1 MDSREK
7 NVLVVVSA
15 NHFLAHFAMLFF
27 PALVVPISG
36 DISALDMSDVLALS
50 FPGYLAFGI
59 TALPAGFLATR
70 YKSKTLLAFGAG
82 VVALGALGAGLM
94 GDPQTLPYWLLMI
107 GVGAGMY
114 HPVGLA
120 LVSNTVRKRG
130 KGHGIQGIFGNVGI
144 AAAPF
149 CAGALSYAV
158 DWRFAYEV
166 LGAVALLVMLVTLIT
181 QVNERTVEPS
191 AYVQA
196 DIQTSMGRRVMLFA
210 TLSGTMVLAG
220 FVYRGFHVLLPSHF
234 VDGLFASQGLEG
246 EVANFWATLCTS
258 VVLAVAAL
266 GQLLGGRLADRMN
279 LVSGLL
285 LFHALSFP
293 MLLGVSFIEGL
304 FLPFFAG
311 WFAFFNLGMQPFE
324 NSLVARYIPA
334 QYRSIGYGVKFV
346 LSFGVGSL
354 AVLYAGQEGG
364 GDTGEA
370 FASFLPFLV
379 GIVALT
385 GVLGV
390 LERAFERGT
399 KT

>member
-1 MDSREK
+1 MDPREK
-7 NVLVVVSA
+7 KVLIVTSA

-27 PALVVPISG
+27 PALVIPI
-36 DISALDMSDVLALS
+36 DANFATLDKTEVLALS
-50 FPGYLAFGI
+50 FPGYLAFGL

-70 YKSKTLLAFGAG
+70 FKARTLLAIGAV
-82 VVALGALGAGLM
+82 VVAIGAFGVGLLG
-94 GDPQTLPYWLLMI
+94 DSETLPYWLLLI

-120 LVSNTVRKRG
+120 LVSNTIRKRG

-166 LGAVALLVMLVTLIT
+166 LGGVALFVAGLTLVT
-181 QVNERTVEPS
+181 QMDEDTVEPS
-191 AYVQA
+191 ARVQA
-196 DIQTSMGRRVMLFA
+196 DIGTSTGRRVLLFI

-220 FVYRGFHVLLPSHF
+220 FIYRGFHVLLPTHF
-234 VDGLFASQGLEG
+234 VEDLFVPSGFG
-246 EVANFWATLCTS
+246 SPSANLWATLCTT
-258 VVLAVAAL
+258 VVLTLAAG

-279 LVSGLL
+279 LVWGLL

-293 MLLGVSFIEGL
+293 MLLGVSFIDGL
-304 FLPFFAG
+304 YLPFFAG

-334 QYRSIGYGVKFV
+334 QYRSIGYGLKFV
-346 LSFGVGSL
+346 MSFGVGSL
-354 AVLYAGQEGG
+354 AVLYASQEARSG
-364 GDTGEA
+364 TGEA
-370 FASFLPFLV
+370 MAAFLPFLV

-390 LERAFERGT
+390 LDRAFFRRS